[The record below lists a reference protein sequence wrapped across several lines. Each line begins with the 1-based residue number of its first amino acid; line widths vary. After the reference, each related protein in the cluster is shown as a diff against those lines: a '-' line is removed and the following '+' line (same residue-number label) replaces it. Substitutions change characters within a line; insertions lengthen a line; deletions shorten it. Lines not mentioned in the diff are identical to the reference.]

1 MKGPLLRF
9 EPLIWLLFGGGIM
22 AGTILLTGWLLVIG
36 VAVPLGIVS
45 PDALEWSR
53 ASLLGSHPIGRAVL
67 AALIILPL
75 WKGAHHMRHL
85 SLDFGGGER
94 DAVVAPILY
103 AIASLG
109 SVLAVVAV
117 LRL

>member
-1 MKGPLLRF
+1 MKGTLLRF
-9 EPLIWLLFGGGIM
+9 EPLIWLLFGVGIM
-22 AGTILLTGWLLVIG
+22 VGTILLTGWLLVVG
-36 VAVPLGIVS
+36 VAVPLGIVA
-45 PDALEWSR
+45 PDALDWSR
-53 ASLLGSHPIGRAVL
+53 ASLLGAHPIGRAVL
-67 AALIILPL
+67 AGLIILPL
-75 WKGAHHMRHL
+75 WKGAHHLRHL
-85 SLDFGGGER
+85 SIDFSGGER